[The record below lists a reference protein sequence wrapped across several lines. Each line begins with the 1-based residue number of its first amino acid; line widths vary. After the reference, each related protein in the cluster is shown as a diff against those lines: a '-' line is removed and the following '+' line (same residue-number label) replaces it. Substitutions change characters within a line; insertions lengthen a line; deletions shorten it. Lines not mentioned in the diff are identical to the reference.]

1 MEPTK
6 EYIIEPR
13 RLDESKYPNIHTKI
27 QIIHLA
33 NSIRV
38 RTRIQM
44 GLRGLKI
51 MMASITLPRLR
62 RKGNLA
68 NVVAPI
74 PVKIGPTV
82 AEKGERK
89 RKEKRR
95 KTRVST
101 EAHTR
106 ETGIQ
111 LCSPTGYMVDLA
123 ATKEL
128 YYRDTKTSV

>member
-1 MEPTK
+1 
-6 EYIIEPR
+6 
-13 RLDESKYPNIHTKI
+13 
-27 QIIHLA
+27 
-33 NSIRV
+33 
-38 RTRIQM
+38 M

-51 MMASITLPRLR
+51 NDGVHNPIQPSRT
-62 RKGNLA
+62 GNLA
-68 NVVAPI
+68 NIVAPV

-82 AEKGERK
+82 AEKGGRK

-95 KTRVST
+95 KTRMST
-101 EAHTR
+101 EARTR

-128 YYRDTKTSV
+128 HYRDTKTSV

>member
-1 MEPTK
+1 
-6 EYIIEPR
+6 
-13 RLDESKYPNIHTKI
+13 
-27 QIIHLA
+27 
-33 NSIRV
+33 
-38 RTRIQM
+38 M

-51 MMASITLPRLR
+51 TMASKPRPS

-74 PVKIGPTV
+74 PVKIGPSV
-82 AEKGERK
+82 AEKRRE
-89 RKEKRR
+89 KEKGK

-101 EAHTR
+101 EARTR

-123 ATKEL
+123 AQKIL
-128 YYRDTKTSV
+128 QRH